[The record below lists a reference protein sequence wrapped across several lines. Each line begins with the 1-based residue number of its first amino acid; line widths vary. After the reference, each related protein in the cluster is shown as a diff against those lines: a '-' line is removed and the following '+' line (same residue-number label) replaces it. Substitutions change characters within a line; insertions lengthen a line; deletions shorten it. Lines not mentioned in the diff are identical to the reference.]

1 MKNIYFSMALAL
13 LVASAALA
21 HNGVK
26 NAAVMARMNAM
37 SGIGAEMKTLGEMAK
52 GAAAFDANTAQAAAA
67 AIAKHAAKTPALFE
81 AQEDDPKSE
90 ATPAIWTNFAD
101 FTEKA
106 AAMETIALD
115 LSKSISTP
123 GDLGAALKAL
133 GDTCKACHTDYR
145 QER

>member
-1 MKNIYFSMALAL
+1 MKNIFFSTALAL

-26 NAAVMARMNAM
+26 NAAVMTRMNAM
-37 SGIGAEMKTLGEMAK
+37 SGIGAEMKTLGKMAK
-52 GAAAFDANTAQAAAA
+52 GAAAFDANTAKTAAAV
-67 AIAKHAAKTPALFE
+67 IAKHAANTPALFE

-90 ATPAIWTNFAD
+90 ATAMIWTNFAD

-106 AAMETIALD
+106 AAMETVALG

-123 GDLGAALKAL
+123 DDLGAALKAL
-133 GDTCKACHTDYR
+133 GDTCKACHTGYR
-145 QER
+145 QKR